1 MSSSTSASIILG
13 LTTSIGELS
22 KACNKLERSLAKLGT
37 PADNS
42 HFRDVMHEDQISSSG
57 HVKQLLSSLQEAKP
71 LLDSTQYTRLSL
83 QLDAQYRRYQKLQQQ
98 IDAKQKTLLA
108 QHSNGT
114 AYDDD
119 DARTRLHSNGHGGH
133 EYGTTGQHQPQPQP
147 QQQVQE
153 EEEDVQFTEWEH
165 EEVVR
170 RVQEIKQIEGEVAEV
185 AELYRDLHLMVNEQ
199 QEGIDLVTDNIES
212 VKVKTEQAQQQL
224 ESAAVHQKK
233 ARTKKCCIAVVL
245 VVAVIVAIVLVVVLN
260 K

>member
-1 MSSSTSASIILG
+1 VSSATSASIILG

-22 KACNKLERSLAKLGT
+22 RACNKLERSLAKLGT
-37 PADNS
+37 PGDNS
-42 HFRDVMHEDQISSSG
+42 HFRDVMHDDQISSSA

-71 LLDSTQYTRLSL
+71 LLDATQFTRLSL
-83 QLDAQYRRYQKLQQQ
+83 QLDAQYKRYQKLQQQ

-108 QHSNGT
+108 QHSHG
-114 AYDDD
+114 AYDADD
-119 DARTRLHSNGHGGH
+119 DARTRLQSNGHGRQ
-133 EYGTTGQHQPQPQP
+133 EYGTTGQHQQQQ

-170 RVQEIKQIEGEVAEV
+170 RVEEIKQIEGEVAEV

-199 QEGIDLVTDNIES
+199 QEGIDIVTDNIET
-212 VKVKTEQAQQQL
+212 VKVKTEEAQEQL
-224 ESAAVHQKK
+224 ESAAGHQKK
-233 ARTKKCCIAVVL
+233 ARTKKCCIGL
-245 VVAVIVAIVLVVVLN
+245 AVIIAVAVAIVLVIVLH